1 MFCNELPN
9 NSHYSSPFLLPQGP
23 EFDEEEESD
32 LTVTE
37 LRERTR
43 KQKAE
48 LERRMMGDGSDD
60 DDEKEEEERREQGR
74 EGESNKS
81 RSKLSNED
89 SGCSWGIGELFGGLC
104 RSMLCVICVDL
115 VLCCHTECVG
125 VNFP

>member
-1 MFCNELPN
+1 MKFCNKVLNSFHHLP
-9 NSHYSSPFLLPQGP
+9 PFLVPQGP

-60 DDEKEEEERREQGR
+60 DDENEEEEEKEQGR
-74 EGESNKS
+74 EGEGNKS

-89 SGCSWGIGELFGGLC
+89 SGCSWGIGELVGGLC
-104 RSMLCVICVDL
+104 YSMLHVICVDL
-115 VLCCHTECVG
+115 VLSVSVSTFSEG
-125 VNFP
+125 